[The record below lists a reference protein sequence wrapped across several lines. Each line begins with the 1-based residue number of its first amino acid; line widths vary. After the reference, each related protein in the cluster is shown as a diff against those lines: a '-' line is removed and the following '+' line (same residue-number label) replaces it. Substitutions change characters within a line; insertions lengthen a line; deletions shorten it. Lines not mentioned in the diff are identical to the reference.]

1 MQIKKNFFYL
11 YYRQK
16 LSCDSNKLY
25 DGATCNEIS
34 RRHDYYPLDVH
45 DWRQS
50 ALASGRERWFV
61 CNVVK
66 SNTAHENGVVRWYN
80 AVIIIA

>member
-1 MQIKKNFFYL
+1 MMAL
-11 YYRQK
+11 R
-16 LSCDSNKLY
+16 
-25 DGATCNEIS
+25 ATKS

-50 ALASGRERWFV
+50 ALASGRERWFD